1 MFSRQ
6 DHSVVNLFNIQ
17 ISFVFIFLFRPE
29 FNFTSQYL
37 VRVDDFFLHYLQKVR
52 NLFTR
57 YFAFAFACRFNFF
70 NNFFTGCLTNHSEDI
85 FFSDTIPRASR
96 LVHVFPRLPW
106 SPWFPTLAA
115 GCMLHALSMTGHVFL
130 LWVQINDYFD
140 HWTPG
145 LFQMFINEVFFVTGV
160 HVNRDPSSIW
170 YWLQDCS
177 SLSTEV

>member
-57 YFAFAFACRFNFF
+57 DFAFAFAYRFNFF

-85 FFSDTIPRASR
+85 FFSNTISRASR
-96 LVHVFPRLPW
+96 DLLGFPRLPLVACYTR
-106 SPWFPTLAA
+106 SPWLVTCFCFEFRWMITLAI
-115 GCMLHALSMTGHVFL
+115 GHLVFFRCLSMKYFL
-130 LWVQINDYFD
+130 
-140 HWTPG
+140 
-145 LFQMFINEVFFVTGV
+145 
-160 HVNRDPSSIW
+160 
-170 YWLQDCS
+170 
-177 SLSTEV
+177 